1 MNFRK
6 FSCFL
11 LVLFVFLFPLFSFAQ
26 SQNPTPTYNHTSVG
40 ETSAIIE
47 GQINGSGLNLGYAI
61 IFGAIPKFLINV
73 VPILPDIDGKYSVQI
88 NNLLGST
95 NYYYQM
101 VYGPTASAV
110 GPVKTFKTSASS
122 LILNHQN
129 VNQAGARIVG
139 SVSPGHPTFIIKYG
153 RDQDLKDG
161 SFSPA
166 IDSYGGFSQYFP
178 LSFPPETTI
187 FYRAVDPI
195 LPFLFYSPLK
205 SFKTIPESVNFD
217 IRNLTSSSVSIF
229 GSVTDGTPAPKVLVS
244 LDGPVNAQTV
254 EIESDPELDST
265 NSWQANFSGL
275 EPNSRYFVRVAK
287 RSDPTFTYL
296 IKDFTTTSSDISLQF
311 FSITDSSMKVS
322 GNLPFGTDS
331 IVLCFATSEAVLVSA
346 PDCGSGPIFAAVDGG
361 DVFETTITNLA
372 PNTMY
377 YFVARNQTNTK
388 DISEV
393 FEIQTFPPAG
403 PATVGNEIVLPDGPD
418 SLVPCNGLDCDFNS
432 VMQLANNIINFLL
445 KTIALPLFA
454 LILAYVGWLYM
465 SSASNPSQ
473 RSKAKGILINSVVG
487 FVIAMA
493 AFLIIKLVLETL
505 GYNDGGISFINF

>member
-1 MNFRK
+1 MK
-6 FSCFL
+6 LKKILSL
-11 LVLFVFLFPLFSFAQ
+11 ILFFNLIFFPLFSFAQ
-26 SQNPTPTYNHTSVG
+26 NQNTTPTYNHTLVG
-40 ETSAIIE
+40 ETSATIE
-47 GQINGSGLNLGYAI
+47 GKISSSGLNLGYAI
-61 IFGAIPKFLINV
+61 IFGSMPKFLINV
-73 VPILPDIDGKYSVQI
+73 VPIVPNIDGSYSVKI
-88 NNLLGST
+88 SNLIGST

-129 VNQAGARIVG
+129 VNQSGAKIVG
-139 SVSPGHPTFIIKYG
+139 SVSPGHPSFVIKYG
-153 RDQDLKDG
+153 KNQDLKDG

-178 LSFPPETTI
+178 LSFPPETTV
-187 FYRAVDPI
+187 FYRAVDPV
-195 LPFLFYSPLK
+195 LPFVFYSPLK

-229 GSVTDGTPAPKVLVS
+229 GSVTNGTPAPKVLLSIDGQVS
-244 LDGPVNAQTV
+244 SQTV
-254 EIESDPELDST
+254 EIENDPELDAS
-265 NSWQANFSGL
+265 NNWQANFNGL
-275 EPNSRYFVRVAK
+275 EPSTKYFVRVAK

-311 FSITDSSMKVS
+311 FNITDASMKVS

-331 IVLCFATSEAVLVSA
+331 IVLCFATTEAALVSA
-346 PDCGSGPIFAAVDGG
+346 PDCGSGPISAAVAGG

-372 PNTMY
+372 SNTTY
-377 YFVARNQTNTK
+377 YFVARNATNTK
-388 DISEV
+388 DISDV

-403 PATVGNEIVLPDGPD
+403 PATIGTNVVLPDGPD
-418 SLVPCNGLDCDFNS
+418 SLVPCKGIDCDFNS
-432 VMQLANNIINFLL
+432 VMKLANNIINFLL

-454 LILAYVGWLYM
+454 IILAYVGWLYM
-465 SSASNPSQ
+465 SSSSNPSQ

-493 AFLIIKLVLETL
+493 AFLIIKLVLSTL
-505 GYNDGGISFINF
+505 GYEGISFINF